1 MFHMSKTEHEVHIIN
16 EIKDEAKDVKT
27 FMFDKMSMGI
37 PGEFVMAWL
46 PGVSENPFSISYRGP
61 LGITV
66 KRVSDENSFTS
77 KLFELKAGDRLWIK
91 GPYGRGF
98 PDFPVGSE
106 FEDHPKINDIYLVAG
121 GAGAIPLA
129 FFSQIRSI
137 FGFSPTVLL
146 GAKTKDEIIF
156 EERFR
161 EYSKKLLVST
171 DDGSYGYKGFVTDLF
186 EQTEIKPNSLFCI
199 CGPEKMMKVA
209 AEKAMKYTD
218 ADDIFLS
225 LERYMKCGSGPCG
238 SCEINGYRVCTDG
251 PVFPY
256 SQIRGG
262 DFGKY
267 TRTKS
272 GLRVEL

>member
-1 MFHMSKTEHEVHIIN
+1 MSKTEHEVYTIK

-27 FMFDKMSMGI
+27 FRFGRMILGL
-37 PGEFVMAWL
+37 PGEFVMVWL
-46 PGVSENPFSISYRGP
+46 PGVSENPFSISYNNP
-61 LGITV
+61 FGITAKKV
-66 KRVSDENSFTS
+66 GDEHSFTS
-77 KLFELKAGDRLWIK
+77 NLFKLKVGDRLWVR
-91 GPYGRGF
+91 GHYGRGF
-98 PDFPVGSE
+98 PDIPVGIE
-106 FEDHPKINDIYLVAG
+106 FENHPAINDIYLVAG
-121 GAGAIPLA
+121 GTGAIPLA
-129 FFSQIRSI
+129 FFSQIKSI

-171 DDGSYGYKGFVTDLF
+171 DDGSYGYKGLVTDLF
-186 EQTEIKPNSLFCI
+186 DKAEIKPNSLFYI

-209 AEKAMKYTD
+209 AEKAMQYTD

-238 SCEINGYRVCTDG
+238 SCEINGYRVCADG
-251 PVFPY
+251 PVFLY

-262 DFGKY
+262 DFGMY
-267 TRTKS
+267 ARTKS
-272 GLRVEL
+272 GTKVKL